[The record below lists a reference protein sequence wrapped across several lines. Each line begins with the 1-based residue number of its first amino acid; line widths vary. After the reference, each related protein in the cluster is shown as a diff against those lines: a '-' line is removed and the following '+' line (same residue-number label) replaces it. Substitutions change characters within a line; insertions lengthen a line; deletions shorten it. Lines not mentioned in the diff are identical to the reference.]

1 MKIDYIFFIS
11 DRDILNLRLLFASS
25 LLSVSQVSSAHEVLS
40 YLIEPEYLGPSV
52 EDNVILMDTDKNGY
66 ADIFEVRAYLEKIHG
81 RDYQKELLDKWESSA
96 SGKSCSTSFAKQLY
110 LK

>member
-1 MKIDYIFFIS
+1 M
-11 DRDILNLRLLFASS
+11 LNLRVLFASS
-25 LLSVSQVSSAHEVLS
+25 LLSVSLSASAHEVLS
-40 YLIEPEYLGPSV
+40 YPEYLGPSV
-52 EDNVILMDTDKNGY
+52 EDNVLLMDTDKNGY

>member
-1 MKIDYIFFIS
+1 M
-11 DRDILNLRLLFASS
+11 LNLRLLFALS
-25 LLSVSQVSSAHEVLS
+25 LLSVSLSARAREVLP

-52 EDNVILMDTDKNGY
+52 KDNVLLMDTDKNGY

-81 RDYQKELLDKWESSA
+81 RDYQKELLDKWESSVN
-96 SGKSCSTSFAKQLY
+96 GRSCSTSFAKQVH